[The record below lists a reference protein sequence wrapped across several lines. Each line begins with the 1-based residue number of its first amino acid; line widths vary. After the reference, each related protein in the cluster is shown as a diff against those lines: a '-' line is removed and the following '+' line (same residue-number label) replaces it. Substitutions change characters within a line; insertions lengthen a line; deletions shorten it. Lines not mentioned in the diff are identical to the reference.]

1 MQTRQMLLDVIQ
13 EYHSSA
19 DRTAAE
25 SYAVLMSM
33 RSRVPRSLF
42 REMVLN
48 YRTYH
53 LPQHKWKIV
62 RMYRKFIMTKTEHHR
77 SDLAI
82 GFNILRSV
90 KVGKH
95 DERAILDF
103 MFARVKD
110 VLLSMPHN
118 NIQSAMK
125 LQFIRDHAVMA
136 YIEDAIVTRTPK

>member
-1 MQTRQMLLDVIQ
+1 MLPDVIQ
-13 EYHSSA
+13 EYHSST
-19 DRTAAE
+19 DLTAAE

-42 REMVLN
+42 KEMVLN

-53 LPQHKWKIV
+53 LPQHKWKII
-62 RMYRKFIMTKTEHHR
+62 RLYRKLIMAKDVHHR

-90 KVGKH
+90 KVSKQ
-95 DERAILDF
+95 DERMILDF
-103 MFARVKD
+103 MFERVKGA
-110 VLLSMPHN
+110 LLSMPHN